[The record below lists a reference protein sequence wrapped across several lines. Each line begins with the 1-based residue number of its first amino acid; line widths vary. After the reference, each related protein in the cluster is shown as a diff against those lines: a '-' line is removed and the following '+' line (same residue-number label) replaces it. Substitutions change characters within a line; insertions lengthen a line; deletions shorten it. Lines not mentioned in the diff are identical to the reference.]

1 MYMRADAI
9 WSAFAETGDP
19 LCYLLYRAMDAGR
32 RRETDETRGTAAG

>member
-32 RRETDETRGTAAG
+32 REKEEASHGIAVG